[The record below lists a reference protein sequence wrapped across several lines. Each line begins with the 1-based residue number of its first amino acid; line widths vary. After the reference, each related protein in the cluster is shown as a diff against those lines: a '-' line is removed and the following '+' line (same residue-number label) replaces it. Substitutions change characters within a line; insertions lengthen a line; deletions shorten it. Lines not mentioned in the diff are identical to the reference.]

1 MFISYMHCRLRVV
14 SEVILSNLLEVSEG
28 IYPGF
33 ETQDK
38 RHQESKTG
46 ASLAPQKTFMSCK
59 LKTKELPNKNGN
71 SCGSPLKY
79 MYSKKQK
86 QSCTFN
92 E

>member
-46 ASLAPQKTFMSCK
+46 HHWPHKNIYVLQIKNKRVAK
-59 LKTKELPNKNGN
+59 LKWQFLW
-71 SCGSPLKY
+71 
-79 MYSKKQK
+79 
-86 QSCTFN
+86 QSIKIYVL
-92 E
+92 